1 MKNNRMNIIEP
12 LWTIFKNNFDDNQ
25 ITAENFSIIQNIL
38 ISNCLIILQNNISP
52 IQDTIN
58 LKVFQNNSLQQYK
71 DNL

>member
-1 MKNNRMNIIEP
+1 MNIIEP